1 MTREMLETEL
11 RTAGV
16 PQYAYNLTGQ
26 GRTDERLCLE
36 RFGDRWNVFYLE
48 RGIKTTDIY
57 FDSEKEACHYLYEKL
72 MEYAVKMR

>member
-1 MTREMLETEL
+1 MTREMLEKEL

-16 PQYAYNLTGQ
+16 PKYAYNLTGQ

-36 RFGDRWNVFYLE
+36 SVGNRWNVYYLE

-57 FDSEKEACHYLYEKL
+57 FDSEKEACYYLFDKL
-72 MEYAVKMR
+72 MEYKIKMR